1 MVLFADEVKPR
12 QTIDGGSTPRGEVAR
27 RHSRVG
33 KNANKWT
40 QSLAAQQN
48 QVQHV
53 FNSFKHTQA
62 LLKSKWLEKCNICE
76 HQGKILQLTVK
87 SFGYLKPGSA
97 LLPIRVGPATAL
109 QLLQLKHQQHLR
121 AEQTPSP
128 INLVPYIILIYQQT
142 STAPEQNP
150 RHCGFGGTSADE
162 QEPAQ
167 ILSALCAGCDSPAIS
182 RQYNSL
188 QRLP

>member
-1 MVLFADEVKPR
+1 MKSSPVKQLMGGAHHVAKLQEDIHVWGKM
-12 QTIDGGSTPRGEVAR
+12 QTNE
-27 RHSRVG
+27 H
-33 KNANKWT
+33 K

-62 LLKSKWLEKCNICE
+62 LLKSKWLEKCNICK

-87 SFGYLKPGSA
+87 SFGHLKPGSA

-121 AEQTPSP
+121 AEQTPFP
-128 INLVPYIILIYQQT
+128 INLVPYIILIYQQI
-142 STAPEQNP
+142 STALFFCRRAATCPESK
-150 RHCGFGGTSADE
+150 CTV
-162 QEPAQ
+162 
-167 ILSALCAGCDSPAIS
+167 CWV
-182 RQYNSL
+182 
-188 QRLP
+188 

>member
-1 MVLFADEVKPR
+1 MGGAHHVAKLQEDIHVWGKM
-12 QTIDGGSTPRGEVAR
+12 QTNE
-27 RHSRVG
+27 H
-33 KNANKWT
+33 K

-62 LLKSKWLEKCNICE
+62 LLKSKWLEKCNICK

-87 SFGYLKPGSA
+87 SFGHLKPGSA

-121 AEQTPSP
+121 AEQTPFP
-128 INLVPYIILIYQQT
+128 INLVPYIILIYQQI
-142 STAPEQNP
+142 STAL
-150 RHCGFGGTSADE
+150 FFFADE
-162 QEPAQ
+162 QQPAQ
-167 ILSALCAGCDSPAIS
+167 NLSALCAGCDSPAIS

-188 QRLP
+188 QHLP